1 MASYETAP
9 ARSTS
14 RWAVGGLIFAGTI
27 MVIAGTFQ
35 ALAGLTALL
44 NGAFYVVSDNY
55 AFRVDITTWG
65 WFHLLL
71 GIVVVVGG
79 AALFAGRSWAG
90 VLAIVV
96 AVISAIANFLFI
108 PYYPFWSLVVIGLDF
123 WVIWSVTRP
132 GVFAS

>member
-1 MASYETAP
+1 MASYEATP
-9 ARSTS
+9 ASSPS

-27 MVIAGTFQ
+27 LVIAGTFQ
-35 ALAGLTALL
+35 ALAGLSALL

-55 AFRVDITTWG
+55 AFRVDVTTWG
-65 WFHLLL
+65 WFHLVL
-71 GIVVVVGG
+71 GVVMVAGG

-96 AVISAIANFLFI
+96 AVVSAIANFLFI
-108 PYYPFWSLVVIGLDF
+108 PYYPFWSLLVIGLDF

-132 GVFAS
+132 GVYG

>member
-1 MASYETAP
+1 MASYEATP
-9 ARSTS
+9 ASSPS
-14 RWAVGGLIFAGTI
+14 RWALGGLIFAGTI
-27 MVIAGTFQ
+27 LVIAGTFQ

-55 AFRVDITTWG
+55 AFRVDVTTWG
-65 WFHLLL
+65 WFHLVL
-71 GIVVVVGG
+71 GVVMVAGG

-96 AVISAIANFLFI
+96 AVVSAIANFLFI
-108 PYYPFWSLVVIGLDF
+108 PYYPFWSLLVIGLDF

-132 GVFAS
+132 GVYG